1 MIFANRT
8 EAGLLLADKLEEY
21 LLRQGSIDS
30 AKITVVG
37 LPRGGV
43 PVALEV
49 ARKFGCPIEIIV
61 SKKLPF
67 PGQPEYAIGAVSSD
81 GVVVLSPDIGRT
93 EECHNYVEEQR
104 QLLLGRTKQIENEF
118 YTLAGIQPA
127 SFKDKTVILVDDGI
141 ATGMTALA
149 AVETARRRG
158 AKCVVL
164 AAPVMSQDSYRELS
178 KFCAVITLSIPR
190 EFQAVGLHYANFA
203 QTTNEEVLK
212 ALLEASQFGK
222 TDYLVK
228 QVANQP

>member
-8 EAGLLLADKLEEY
+8 QAGVLLAEEIQVH
-21 LLRQGSIDS
+21 LRRHGMVDPTKV
-30 AKITVVG
+30 AVVG

-49 ARKFGCPIEIIV
+49 ARKIGCPIEIIA

-81 GVVVLSPDIGRT
+81 GVVVLNPDIGRT
-93 EECHNYVEEQR
+93 AEWNNYIEEQR
-104 QLLLGRTKQIENEF
+104 RLLLDRTKQVENEF
-118 YTLAGIQPA
+118 YRLAGIKPT

-158 AKCVVL
+158 AQHVIL
-164 AAPVMSQDSYRELS
+164 AAPVMSHDSYSELS
-178 KFCAVITLSIPR
+178 RFCSVITLSVPR
-190 EFQAVGLHYANFA
+190 EFQSVGLHYSDFT
-203 QTTNEEVLK
+203 QTTNDEVLK
-212 ALLEASQFGK
+212 ALVEASRFGK
-222 TDYLVK
+222 
-228 QVANQP
+228 ANHLAKL